1 VRPDVVPLATTR
13 GPERRGRTL
22 RIAILTSRAPDPSG
36 AEHAR
41 VAAAAQRALAAR
53 GHALVVVAP
62 RAALADLALESS
74 TLVAEL
80 AAREVDIVH
89 VYGCLA
95 AADTGCGPK
104 LMQRLAERFPVILSL
119 LADDGLPP
127 HVDPA
132 EILAAQRVVL
142 PSVAHVVR
150 VREHVALAAG
160 RVRVVPAGHGLTL
173 PKSRVRPRPYK
184 GSGPL
189 RVFHPGP
196 WGVDEGSLD
205 LAEAVA
211 SLPAGLVE
219 VVACGPKHDPAG
231 AARGRGIELRG
242 IELHG
247 RDGGRRM
254 ARLAARC
261 HLAALPSRRRESYAL
276 ALDEVFALGLPAWV
290 TYGTVAAER
299 YDRDAFETL
308 PARTPGAW
316 AEALRAL
323 VREPWRSA
331 RAFEA
336 LPEEVPTA
344 ARAAASLENLYED
357 VLASSRAAA
366 RDAA

>member
-1 VRPDVVPLATTR
+1 
-13 GPERRGRTL
+13 L
-22 RIAILTSRAPDPSG
+22 RIAILTSCAPDPTG

-41 VAAAAQRALAAR
+41 VAAAALSALAAR
-53 GHALVVVAP
+53 GHGLVVVAP
-62 RAALADLALESS
+62 RAAAADLALESS

-80 AAREVDIVH
+80 VERDVDVVH
-89 VYGCLA
+89 VLGCPLDDGVA
-95 AADTGCGPK
+95 RGADLVRRTA
-104 LMQRLAERFPVILSL
+104 LRFPVVLSL
-119 LADDGLPP
+119 LAADGLPP
-127 HVDPA
+127 HVNTP

-142 PSVAHVVR
+142 PSVAHLVR

-160 RVRVVPAGHGLTL
+160 RVRVVPPGHALVL
-173 PKSRVRPRPYK
+173 SRTRPRPVPYT
-184 GSGPL
+184 GRGPL

-211 SLPAGLVE
+211 ALPAGLVE
-219 VVACGPKHDPAG
+219 LVACRNDADTVGPP
-231 AARGRGIELRG
+231 RGHG

-299 YDRDAFETL
+299 YDRSAFETL
-308 PARTPGAW
+308 PARTPDAW

-344 ARAAASLENLYED
+344 ARAAASLESLYED
-357 VLASSRAAA
+357 VLASVRAEA